1 MVLHTTWLI
10 LSERIM
16 MKKEVKYDLP
26 KRENSIKER
35 STNLIRLK
43 CFSFGVEYDC
53 CAKNITYLV

>member
-1 MVLHTTWLI
+1 
-10 LSERIM
+10 M
-16 MKKEVKYDLP
+16 MIKEVKYDLP

-43 CFSFGVEYDC
+43 CFSLYVEYDS